1 MEETIINGTT
11 TLINY
16 GAIGVI
22 SLFSMGSTIWI
33 ARYLL
38 KNQSKTIEEL
48 KQENKELHERIL
60 KLSIDNAETNR
71 SDSLENVK
79 AIININQ
86 TLKNIQNEQYKRG
99 IR

>member
-1 MEETIINGTT
+1 MGTP
-11 TLINY
+11 IR
-16 GAIGVI
+16 
-22 SLFSMGSTIWI
+22 I